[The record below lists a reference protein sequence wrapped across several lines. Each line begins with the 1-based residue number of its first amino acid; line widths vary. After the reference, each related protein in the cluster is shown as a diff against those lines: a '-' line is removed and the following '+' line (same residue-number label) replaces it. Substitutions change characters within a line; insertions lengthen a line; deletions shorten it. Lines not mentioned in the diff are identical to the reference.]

1 MEQHRSWLERRGGGP
16 AVRADDMPPKLSLAT
31 YARYLFNRQ
40 WRFATTTVAVT
51 WFLHCQPRAAT
62 LDFVYCTSIWLRQ
75 NVLSTS
81 CRWCS
86 RAGPM
91 ACVTSTPLLSFCHH
105 FPLVSSY
112 LGVLYSYIVFFSTI
126 FSDFRPAPCILLLLE
141 EPDQEDYRAYHTKE
155 HSYVL
160 RHLELRLGLSKWMDS
175 ILVQKEFNLLSF

>member
-81 CRWCS
+81 CRWCRPHGLRDEYSSALFLSPFSS
-86 RAGPM
+86 R
-91 ACVTSTPLLSFCHH
+91 
-105 FPLVSSY
+105 
-112 LGVLYSYIVFFSTI
+112 VFL
-126 FSDFRPAPCILLLLE
+126 FRSIILLYRLL
-141 EPDQEDYRAYHTKE
+141 
-155 HSYVL
+155 L
-160 RHLELRLGLSKWMDS
+160 NNFLRLPAGSMHPLITRGTRSRGLQSLPYKRTQLRSQTPWIKTRPKQMDGLNIS
-175 ILVQKEFNLLSF
+175 AKGI